1 MLFRVRGGRC
11 QVHIH
16 VALIHERRSR
26 IDERRVRREGVGAIV
41 LPELHRLIVIDLVQ
55 GFKPEVTHREG
66 LLHDRRVDGSVL
78 DSVQRIGIHVPRHHL
93 AAGVAGALDGVGHHL
108 ARNRIQADKGI
119 DLLCAGQSQQL
130 LGAVECSAGVTLDVD
145 HVDDADAGP
154 GGKDVLETLQ
164 TSRRRDTP
172 VLTTKGVQKIRQD
185 ALREIFSSLKKTPM
199 GSHETPHT
207 GAGVER
213 LSETKKWIF
222 GDMPTNIDLTSTM
235 TNAFKRDGIENF
247 NLIEDDL
254 EVYDTE
260 NLSTC
265 ATVLMLDISHS
276 MILYGEDRITP
287 AKQVGLA
294 LSELIMTKFPRDYIA
309 LVVFGDDAKLM
320 SINELPFLNVGPYHT
335 NTRAG
340 LQLARNLL
348 RRCGNVNKQI
358 FMITDG
364 KPSAMFDDAG
374 RLYKNSFGLDPRI
387 VNKTLD
393 EAVACRREKI
403 TISTFMVARDP
414 YLINFVEELTKANH
428 GRAYYS
434 SINNLGQFIFVD
446 YIRNRRKRFSS

>member
-1 MLFRVRGGRC
+1 MRFLYTKWTPQSQTDEQRLQSLMQLFS
-11 QVHIH
+11 H
-16 VALIHERRSR
+16 L
-26 IDERRVRREGVGAIV
+26 
-41 LPELHRLIVIDLVQ
+41 LVQ
-55 GFKPEVTHREG
+55 TSGDVEEAMEWLRQLAEEYGIFDENLSMEDLIAKLKEMGIIEEV
-66 LLHDRRVDGSVL
+66 D
-78 DSVQRIGIHVPRHHL
+78 
-93 AAGVAGALDGVGHHL
+93 
-108 ARNRIQADKGI
+108 N
-119 DLLCAGQSQQL
+119 
-130 LGAVECSAGVTLDVD
+130 
-145 HVDDADAGP
+145 
-154 GGKDVLETLQ
+154 
-164 TSRRRDTP
+164 TP

-185 ALREIFSSLKKTPM
+185 ALKEIFSSLKKTPM

-213 LSETKKWIF
+213 MSETRKWVF
-222 GDMPTNIDLTSTM
+222 GDMPTNIDLTSTL

-247 NLIEDDL
+247 NLTEDDL

-294 LSELIMTKFPRDYIA
+294 LSELIMTKYPRDYIA
-309 LVVFGDDAKLM
+309 LVVFGDDAKLV

-374 RLYKNSFGLDPRI
+374 RLYKNSFGLDPKI

-434 SINNLGQFIFVD
+434 SLDNLGQFIFVD

>member
-1 MLFRVRGGRC
+1 MRFLYTKWTPQSQTDEQRLQGLMQLFSHLLVQTSGDVEEAMEWLRQLAEEYG
-11 QVHIH
+11 IF
-16 VALIHERRSR
+16 
-26 IDERRVRREGVGAIV
+26 DENLSME
-41 LPELHRLIVIDLVQ
+41 DLVQ
-55 GFKPEVTHREG
+55 KLKEMGIIEEV
-66 LLHDRRVDGSVL
+66 
-78 DSVQRIGIHVPRHHL
+78 
-93 AAGVAGALDGVGHHL
+93 
-108 ARNRIQADKGI
+108 NN
-119 DLLCAGQSQQL
+119 
-130 LGAVECSAGVTLDVD
+130 
-145 HVDDADAGP
+145 
-154 GGKDVLETLQ
+154 
-164 TSRRRDTP
+164 TP

-213 LSETKKWIF
+213 LSETKKWVF

-309 LVVFGDDAKLM
+309 LVVFGDDAKLV

-374 RLYKNSFGLDPRI
+374 RLYKNSFGLDPKI

-434 SINNLGQFIFVD
+434 SLNNLGQFIFVD

>member
-1 MLFRVRGGRC
+1 MRFLYTKWTPQSQTDEQRLQSLMQLFS
-11 QVHIH
+11 H
-16 VALIHERRSR
+16 L
-26 IDERRVRREGVGAIV
+26 
-41 LPELHRLIVIDLVQ
+41 LVQ
-55 GFKPEVTHREG
+55 TSGDVEEAMEWLRQLAEEYGIFDENLSMEDLIQKLKEMGIIEEV
-66 LLHDRRVDGSVL
+66 
-78 DSVQRIGIHVPRHHL
+78 
-93 AAGVAGALDGVGHHL
+93 
-108 ARNRIQADKGI
+108 NN
-119 DLLCAGQSQQL
+119 
-130 LGAVECSAGVTLDVD
+130 
-145 HVDDADAGP
+145 
-154 GGKDVLETLQ
+154 
-164 TSRRRDTP
+164 TP
-172 VLTTKGVQKIRQD
+172 VLTTRGVQKIRQD
-185 ALREIFSSLKKTPM
+185 ALKEIFTSLKKTPM
-199 GSHETPHT
+199 GTHETPLT
-207 GAGVER
+207 GTGVER
-213 LSETKKWIF
+213 LSETKKWNF
-222 GDMPTNIDLTSTM
+222 GDLPTNIDLTSTL
-235 TNAFKRDGIENF
+235 TNAFKRSGIDEF
-247 NLIEDDL
+247 NLTEDDL
-254 EVYDTE
+254 EVYETE
-260 NLSTC
+260 NLSSC

-294 LSELIMTKFPRDYIA
+294 LSELIMTKYPRDYIA
-309 LVVFGDDAKLM
+309 LVVFGDDAKLV

-393 EAVACRREKI
+393 EAVACRRERI

-414 YLINFVEELTKANH
+414 YLINFIEDLTKANH

-434 SINNLGQFIFVD
+434 SLNNLGQFIFVD